1 MWYEMVEQLL
11 QQLLTLLRA
20 DTSYFASRVP
30 IIKEI
35 ATILLAVGWALLI
48 GNLAYQALR
57 SMVSG
62 VGIEVEDPT
71 RLFLRTAIFSFLLV
85 CARQICNIGLSL
97 TAVII
102 RLLQMPRAVSF
113 TPFDEDFFSL
123 LPNAGW
129 LVVIV
134 VNVYVQWQIIKLFF
148 EVAERYVILCT
159 LVYCAPLAFAMGGS
173 KSTAEIFRGW
183 LRMFAS
189 MCTLMALNVMFVK
202 MLLSAMSNSPTG
214 VAIVPWVML
223 ITGIVRTARK
233 LDSIVLRIGL
243 NPASTGDPLGHHH
256 IPGILSAMMVHH
268 AAEFIKN
275 TISNPPHAT
284 NTMQPRYFDPL
295 AYGIDRQVTTG
306 RVAEIGAP
314 SGSSTQT
321 ASAEINNNAE
331 STVNVSRSAGTMQP
345 RTAASHAPHQYAD
358 INIEA
363 DDFIDGESIS
373 HAGSTVTEVSSRISP
388 VAPHIQPLPH
398 NFAETKPPL
407 SPQTARPPITP
418 QAQHTSNT
426 TQTAQNAPQ
435 NIVQNT
441 NAQNVVESQLAEH
454 SMEQTS
460 TLQPQTIEHSTQTEN
475 NSGTHGQ
482 QAGRISPVTPPRPAM
497 IRETSK
503 AEHATAEHTSAQVH
517 SSREQKTVSHVQNQ
531 ATTKSAPIMPNTS
544 QNSHTTSTPVP
555 VQAPR
560 NTVSASDSS
569 VTPAV
574 VPKNVSPA
582 KQEHTHP
589 RTPVQTTKPDATS
602 QRTPAYAAKP
612 DVASQHTPVQTVEP
626 DVTPQRNRG
635 ISSAVRSDISPVST
649 QNPAVKP
656 QQGQTKAPNPVSRVT
671 PAAQPHTLCR
681 TAEPVKRKGITPG
694 NGDDRNARRKRKR
707 KP

>member
-62 VGIEVEDPT
+62 VGIEAEDPT
-71 RLFLRTAIFSFLLV
+71 RLFLRTAMFSFLLV

-97 TAVII
+97 TAVIM

-183 LRMFAS
+183 LRMYAS

-223 ITGIVRTARK
+223 ITGIVRTAK
-233 LDSIVLRIGL
+233 KIDSIILRIGL

-256 IPGILSAMMVHH
+256 IPGMLSALMFHH

-306 RVAEIGAP
+306 RVAEIGAS
-314 SGSSTQT
+314 SGASTQT
-321 ASAEINNNAE
+321 ASAENNNNAD
-331 STVNVSRSAGTMQP
+331 STTNVSRSAGTMPQ
-345 RTAASHAPHQYAD
+345 RTASVHAPHQYAD
-358 INIEA
+358 INIDA
-363 DDFIDGESIS
+363 DDFIDGESVS
-373 HAGSTVTEVSSRISP
+373 HVSSTTQEVSSRVSP
-388 VAPHIQPLPH
+388 IAPHVPPLPH
-398 NFAETKPPL
+398 NFAETKPPI
-407 SPQTARPPITP
+407 SPQTGRPPITP
-418 QAQHTSNT
+418 QTQHTSNT

-435 NIVQNT
+435 NIVQNA

-497 IRETSK
+497 THESSK
-503 AEHATAEHTSAQVH
+503 TEHNTAAYSSTQVQ
-517 SSREQKTVSHVQNQ
+517 SVNDQKAIHHVQNQ
-531 ATTKSAPIMPNTS
+531 TSDKSAPIMPNVS
-544 QNSHTTSTPVP
+544 QATPIENTQSSAPAPQRTAKVSDRTVTPVAA
-555 VQAPR
+555 QKA
-560 NTVSASDSS
+560 
-569 VTPAV
+569 
-574 VPKNVSPA
+574 VSPA
-582 KQEHTHP
+582 KPNITEQRASVQAVKSDAISQ

-602 QRTPAYAAKP
+602 RRTPAHAAK
-612 DVASQHTPVQTVEP
+612 P

-635 ISSAVRSDISPVST
+635 VSAAVRPDISPVAA
-649 QNPAVKP
+649 QNPTVKP
-656 QQGQTKAPNPVSRVT
+656 QQNRSKSRNPTSPIS
-671 PAAQPHTLCR
+671 PASQPHTLRR
-681 TAEPVKRKGITPG
+681 TAEPVKRKDVMPRNGG
-694 NGDDRNARRKRKR
+694 NRNARRKRK
-707 KP
+707 P